1 MLVILIAILR
11 IDGLQVKDDF
21 QLSKYIQHERVEHLR
36 FARCSTRE
44 RLRAERLPVPLFLFS
59 LV

>member
-11 IDGLQVKDDF
+11 IDGLQEKDDF
-21 QLSKYIQHERVEHLR
+21 QLSKHIQHESAEHFR
-36 FARCSTRE
+36 FARFSSRE
-44 RLRAERLPVPLFLFS
+44 RLHAERLSMPLFLFS